1 MEEWA
6 LRTDNCGGFR
16 QSTYDRQV
24 FYAVSESNTWSK
36 TTVYSCPCGYYWA
49 STQDGIRIFGSNNNW
64 SGINVYASQ
73 CGWSGYVYG
82 GSNRYYFRFRD
93 SASTNAYKHAGSHDE
108 YKVAYSSSTSLFA
121 GIVCLKE
128 LA

>member
-36 TTVYSCPCGYYWA
+36 TTVYLCPCGYYWA

-64 SGINVYASQ
+64 SGVRVYRGQ
-73 CGWSGYVYG
+73 CGWNNYVYEE
-82 GSNRYYFRFRD
+82 RDRRYFRFRD
-93 SASTNAYKHAGSHDE
+93 SESTNAYKNAGHDDE
-108 YKVAYSSSTSLFA
+108 YQLQYTSSTSYFA

-128 LA
+128 TA